1 MNNWKSLAFSFLLF
15 SIFANAQID
24 SLEKIESLHAIG
36 SYAEAR
42 QLVMRIDTS
51 GFDNLQQSRCLRE
64 QAISNINTTGDLIG
78 GYRLLLKAKQLEAN
92 QDPDLRFWIND
103 ELIYTQLSINEKKYS
118 AKELQAENCVI
129 ALETKDPE
137 QLINCNT
144 YQIFDLD
151 PRNSEYYRNQLAL
164 LHKSRNIAIN
174 SSLMVQ
180 KGNIELNI
188 ATIHERNKNY
198 DSTLYYLKKLKGFV
212 EKKNYQPTTIAYYL
226 NLGSAYRFLEQYE
239 LAIEHLEKALKLSN
253 STSLKPHKSKILIN
267 LASTT
272 FTYNQYK
279 KSSYYYQE
287 LQSLTDSLS
296 NSERL
301 GIVQE
306 LEAKYQVQEGKLENA
321 ELSADNE
328 RQKVTIISIAGSALT
343 LLLIGIFVYKN
354 QDKKRRLAKQEMEL
368 EKQRADNL
376 MKNQELATIDAMIAG
391 QEKERKKLAEDLH
404 DDLGSSLTTI
414 RLYFDNLKD
423 HFKPGTSSEIYNRT
437 DKLLEDT
444 YATIRNMS
452 HSRHNGVLASEG
464 LIPSL
469 QTLAEN
475 ITNSGKIK
483 VNIFHHGMD
492 RKLENSLE
500 LNIFRMLQELLS
512 NVVKHAGAT
521 EASINIVGSKNT
533 IDLMVED
540 NGSGFVSGSSK
551 KSSGMGL
558 YSIETR
564 VEEMDGTF
572 DIDSNSGHG
581 TTITIEI
588 PTL

>member
-1 MNNWKSLAFSFLLF
+1 
-15 SIFANAQID
+15 
-24 SLEKIESLHAIG
+24 
-36 SYAEAR
+36 
-42 QLVMRIDTS
+42 
-51 GFDNLQQSRCLRE
+51 
-64 QAISNINTTGDLIG
+64 
-78 GYRLLLKAKQLEAN
+78 
-92 QDPDLRFWIND
+92 
-103 ELIYTQLSINEKKYS
+103 
-118 AKELQAENCVI
+118 
-129 ALETKDPE
+129 
-137 QLINCNT
+137 
-144 YQIFDLD
+144 
-151 PRNSEYYRNQLAL
+151 
-164 LHKSRNIAIN
+164 
-174 SSLMVQ
+174 
-180 KGNIELNI
+180 
-188 ATIHERNKNY
+188 
-198 DSTLYYLKKLKGFV
+198 
-212 EKKNYQPTTIAYYL
+212 
-226 NLGSAYRFLEQYE
+226 
-239 LAIEHLEKALKLSN
+239 
-253 STSLKPHKSKILIN
+253 
-267 LASTT
+267 
-272 FTYNQYK
+272 
-279 KSSYYYQE
+279 
-287 LQSLTDSLS
+287 
-296 NSERL
+296 
-301 GIVQE
+301 VQE
-306 LEAKYQVQEGKLENA
+306 LEAKYQVQEGKLQNA
-321 ELSADNE
+321 ELTADNE

-343 LLLIGIFVYKN
+343 LLLIGVFIYKN
-354 QDKKRRLAKQEMEL
+354 QDKKRRIAKQEMEL

-444 YATIRNMS
+444 YATIRGMS
-452 HSRHNGVLASEG
+452 HSRHNGVLASKG

-540 NGSGFVSGSSK
+540 NGKGFVPDSSK
-551 KSSGMGL
+551 KATGMGL